1 MWRPHRWVVYRR
13 CRVYCR
19 GLKVV
24 GVKCTVVHQLPFLWW
39 PRESFTWLSD
49 TQGMPEGDAALPY
62 IPLTNYT
69 LYTDKKCPL
78 VTNEQT
84 NFNSSRPKVIYCWRK
99 LLIKSKENT
108 LSLSRNIFLMITM
121 FTMHLTYHIEMD
133 VCQIMTI
140 QASEFFWE
148 NLGSIHSLH
157 DLRIWNVIRMFDQR
171 YL

>member
-39 PRESFTWLSD
+39 PGESFTWLSD
-49 TQGMPEGDAALPY
+49 TPGMPEGDAALPY

-69 LYTDKKCPL
+69 LYTGKKCPL

-84 NFNSSRPKVIYCWRK
+84 NFNNLPPGLKECVSIPAFESSWENHGSIKVFTY
-99 LLIKSKENT
+99 
-108 LSLSRNIFLMITM
+108 SLHGLRSSLECDKNVWPVTSVI
-121 FTMHLTYHIEMD
+121 
-133 VCQIMTI
+133 
-140 QASEFFWE
+140 FFWE
-148 NLGSIHSLH
+148 THLPMEGFHAPKSFRGL
-157 DLRIWNVIRMFDQR
+157 IRMS
-171 YL
+171 